1 MPKKRR
7 GTLTPRQRAFVNE
20 YIRQYKEGRTPNL
33 ANCAVVAGYSRRSAS
48 QRAGETMRV
57 PEVRAAIQE
66 FEDGIVKEIQ
76 RRFAIDAQTAVKTV
90 VEIMRNPDAAPR
102 DRLNAAKDILDRGG
116 YKPDLNAVLSTRDG
130 APLEIHFSG
139 DLEDW
144 SK

>member
-57 PEVRAAIQE
+57 PEVRAAIQSL
-66 FEDGIVKEIQ
+66 KM
-76 RRFAIDAQTAVKTV
+76 A
-90 VEIMRNPDAAPR
+90 
-102 DRLNAAKDILDRGG
+102 
-116 YKPDLNAVLSTRDG
+116 LSKRYN
-130 APLEIHFSG
+130 G
-139 DLEDW
+139 DLR
-144 SK
+144 